1 MSAYCSDPV
10 TEILGGPDMF
20 VDLGSTINL
29 TCVARFTPGQPEYV
43 KWFHGNKV
51 RFIEIYAVHAK

>member
-1 MSAYCSDPV
+1 
-10 TEILGGPDMF
+10 MF

-43 KWFHGNKV
+43 KWLHGNKV
-51 RFIEIYAVHAK
+51 TAHEQLASQSTSSGSTAIR